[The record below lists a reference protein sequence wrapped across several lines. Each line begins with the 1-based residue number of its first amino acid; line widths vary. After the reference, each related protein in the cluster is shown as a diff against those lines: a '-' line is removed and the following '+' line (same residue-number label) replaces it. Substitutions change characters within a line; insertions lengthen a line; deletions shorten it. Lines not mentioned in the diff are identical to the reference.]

1 MIGKMSATTADVVLG
16 TPPSEVDSP
25 LFHNKLMAADTTIP
39 TMDRLAAI
47 TELLAE
53 VEAEYAATDKAIA
66 DAAKTVWRSLSR
78 IADPS
83 LYVLDEPKP

>member
-25 LFHNKLMAADTTIP
+25 LFHSKLIAADTLTP
-39 TMDRLAAI
+39 TRERLTAI
-47 TELLAE
+47 NALLAE
-53 VEAEYAATDKAIA
+53 VEAEYAAVDKAIA

-83 LYVLDEPKP
+83 LYYVDPA